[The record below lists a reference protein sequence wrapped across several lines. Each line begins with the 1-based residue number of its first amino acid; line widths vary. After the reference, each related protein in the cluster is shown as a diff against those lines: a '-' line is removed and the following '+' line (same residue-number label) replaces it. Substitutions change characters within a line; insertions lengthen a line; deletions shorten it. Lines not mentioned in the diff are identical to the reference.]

1 MNGFD
6 KEYFFKE
13 FVMEKNLNG
22 FYIVEDEDMDYFKII
37 YIVNI
42 VFIDIY

>member
-13 FVMEKNLNG
+13 FVMEKNLNSL
-22 FYIVEDEDMDYFKII
+22 YIVEDEDMDYFKII

-42 VFIDIY
+42 VFLDIY

>member
-22 FYIVEDEDMDYFKII
+22 FYIVEDVDMDYFKII

-42 VFIDIY
+42 VFLDIY

>member
-22 FYIVEDEDMDYFKII
+22 LYIVEDEDMDYFKII